1 MPLHRA
7 SLSAW
12 SSRAFFSVAPTRA
25 PISLAFYVVTTPKQL
40 PPSFYLCYYNYY
52 YYCYYYYLP
61 STLATLMLPP
71 KWLAAGSATH
81 MWPTRP

>member
-52 YYCYYYYLP
+52 YYYYYYYLP